1 MVWKDSYRIGID
13 VIDKEH
19 RKLFNMV
26 GETERIVEESQYG
39 VIRAVKCREAMVFLQ
54 AYVVLHFSH
63 EEEYMEEIGYPHLAE
78 HHAIHEEF
86 KSRVTAQEEK
96 LEKANYADE
105 VVLEAVNMMKTW
117 LSDHVLNEDQKIAG
131 KGSYQ

>member
-1 MVWKDSYRIGID
+1 MQGS
-13 VIDKEH
+13 H
-19 RKLFNMV
+19 
-26 GETERIVEESQYG
+26 G
-39 VIRAVKCREAMVFLQ
+39 VLQ

-63 EEEYMEEIGYPHLAE
+63 EEEYMEEIGYPYLAE

-86 KSRVTAQEEK
+86 KSRVAAQEEK

-131 KGSYQ
+131 KSSYQ